1 MKVPIALHGS
11 NKCHYWYLKLC
22 QFWYLILDFI
32 CLSLMIDEEM
42 RTFLHIN
49 YDVPAQ
55 GFYRVFYWVL
65 FLLLVVQIALNKIVS
80 YKLC

>member
-1 MKVPIALHGS
+1 M
-11 NKCHYWYLKLC
+11 
-22 QFWYLILDFI
+22 
-32 CLSLMIDEEM
+32 SLMIDEEM
-42 RTFLHIN
+42 RTFLHVN

-55 GFYRVFYWVL
+55 GFYPVFYWVL